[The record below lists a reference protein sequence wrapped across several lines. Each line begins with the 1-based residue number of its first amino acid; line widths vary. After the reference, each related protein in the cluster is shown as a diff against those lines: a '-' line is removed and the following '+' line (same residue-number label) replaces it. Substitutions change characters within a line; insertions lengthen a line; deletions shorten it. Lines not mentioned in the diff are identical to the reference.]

1 MSLAGGHLQLRFPLR
16 APWGCLPFVAE
27 RRPRRRRAGCPI
39 STRGVARASLSS
51 EACYAVVRLAARI
64 CEALQALSGVEPATE
79 PSTGGLL
86 AMYG

>member
-1 MSLAGGHLQLRFPLR
+1 MGLPYSTPCGALLLCSAGRGDGVRAARFRREALR
-16 APWGCLPFVAE
+16 
-27 RRPRRRRAGCPI
+27 
-39 STRGVARASLSS
+39 ARASLIS